1 MNTMPKLKINHKKL
15 ENNINIEDAYFQDC
29 YQNTP
34 KFFWNQPGEVKI
46 AAIDL
51 FLSSEFTSLEEF
63 QSLST
68 YYQKIL
74 KNIKID
80 SNIPMIFIASA
91 FNIDI
96 KQKNSTWSNVPRG
109 KIFIPK
115 YLYMDKEGVK
125 NLFTINEEI
134 NEPQIQSIDK
144 SKPNQNLILE
154 NETSKQDFYSMID
167 KSKTLI
173 KDTELEKIVISRK
186 KTYQFK
192 FNTQSQLDFIAQ
204 CENKFPKCATFLYD
218 FKDGN
223 IFFGVTPETLFKTKG
238 NQFYSEAIAGTF
250 DSKTEEASPKELK
263 EHLFVVNDIKEKIS
277 NFSYNENT
285 ELKPATINLGKMTH
299 LKTAIKCNLKEGTN
313 PFDMIYNL
321 HPTPAVAGYP
331 KNIAIHNIG
340 TLEKHDRGWYSGPI
354 GWIDS
359 NYNSNFKVAIRSGI
373 AKKEKIH
380 IYAGCGITKE
390 SDPESEYSESEMKF
404 NSILSVLNHE

>member
-1 MNTMPKLKINHKKL
+1 MNTIPKLKINHRKL
-15 ENNINIEDAYFQDC
+15 ENNISIEDAYFQDC
-29 YQNTP
+29 YQNIP
-34 KFFWNQPGEVKI
+34 KFFWNQPGEAKI

-74 KNIKID
+74 DDIKVD
-80 SNIPMIFIASA
+80 LNIPIVFIASA
-91 FNIDI
+91 FNMGI
-96 KQKNSTWSNVPRG
+96 KQKDSIWSNLARG

-115 YLYMDKEGVK
+115 YLYMDKGGVK
-125 NLFTINEEI
+125 NFFTINEEI

-144 SKPNQNLILE
+144 SKADQNLVLK
-154 NETSKQDFYSMID
+154 NETSKEYFYSMIE
-167 KSKTLI
+167 KSKRLI

-192 FNTQSQLDFIAQ
+192 FNIQSQLDFIAQ
-204 CENKFPKCATFLYD
+204 CENKFPKCTTFLFD
-218 FKDGN
+218 FKDSN
-223 IFFGVTPETLFKTKG
+223 IFFGVTPETLFETKG

-250 DSKTEEASPKELK
+250 DSKTEEATPKELK
-263 EHLFVVNDIKEKIS
+263 EHLFVINDIKDKIS
-277 NFSYNENT
+277 NFSYNKNI
-285 ELKPATINLGKMTH
+285 ELKPSTINLGKMTH
-299 LKTAIKCNLKEGTN
+299 LKTSIKCKLKEDAN

-321 HPTPAVAGYP
+321 HPTPAIAGYP
-331 KNIAIHNIG
+331 KNNAIHNINS
-340 TLEKHDRGWYSGPI
+340 LEKHDRGWYSGPI

-359 NYNSNFKVAIRSGI
+359 NYNANFKVAIRSAI
-373 AKKEKIH
+373 AKKEEIH

-390 SDPESEYSESEMKF
+390 SNPESEYSESEMKF